1 MADQFDRRRFLKRLG
16 LVGAGVAGTTTVG
29 LLAKDNGR
37 LEQATVQRVAG
48 AYDFNKGLERGKPAI
63 ALGKGDPAAATRA
76 AVEALGGMKRFVRP
90 KERVVIKPNVG
101 WDRTPL
107 QAGNTNPVVVGT
119 LVKLCK
125 EAGASKVV
133 VTDNTCNDAK
143 RCFTRSGIWKA
154 VEEAGGEIVLAAD
167 HRFQRRDLGGVLG
180 NIPVL
185 QPVIEAD
192 RLINVAIAKHHG
204 LSKFTGAMKNL
215 YGVIGGRRNRHHQK
229 VDHSIVDLVG
239 AFRATLTLV
248 DATRVLLR
256 NGPQGGDLADTKEV
270 GQVVASTDPVAADA
284 YACTLIGLTPKDL
297 PYLAMAEKLGLGTTD
312 LNAIEKRGAFHG

>member
-1 MADQFDRRRFLKRLG
+1 MEDQFDRRRFLKRLG
-16 LVGAGVAGTTTVG
+16 FVGAGIAGSSAVG
-29 LLAKDNGR
+29 LLARDRGR
-37 LEQATVQRVAG
+37 HEPVPVQRVAG
-48 AYDFNKGLERGKPAI
+48 AFDFSKGLEPGRPAI
-63 ALGKGDPAAATRA
+63 ALGKGDPVAATRA

-90 KERVVIKPNVG
+90 GERVVIKPNVG

-107 QAGNTNPVVVGT
+107 QAANTNPQVVGT
-119 LVKLCK
+119 LVALCR

-133 VTDNTCNDAK
+133 VTDNTCNEAK

-154 VEEAGGEIVLAAD
+154 VEDAGGEIVLAAD

-185 QPVIEAD
+185 SSVVEAD

-229 VDHSIVDLVG
+229 VDHSIADLAG

-256 NGPQGGDLADTKEV
+256 NGPSGGDIGDTKAV
-270 GQVVASTDPVAADA
+270 GQVVASTDPVAVDA

-297 PYLAMAEKLGLGTTD
+297 PYLAMGEKRGLGTTQLD
-312 LNAIEKRGAFHG
+312 ALEKRGAFHG